1 MFVQKF
7 DAAGKNPPKAEG
19 YCLLCAKELGI
30 GPVNDMLE
38 KMGIDD
44 DQLEAMGDE
53 LSGMMENLGMLPMS
67 DDTPDDTDSN
77 DGTGGNSDG
86 NDGAGDDDDNSE
98 TRAPA
103 VNLGSI
109 FGNLGNF
116 GIGRTS
122 GQGSQGSHGKKS
134 DKGRKNLDM
143 FTLNLT
149 EKAKRGQL
157 DRVIG
162 REREL
167 ERTIQILCR
176 RQKNNPCL
184 IGEPGVGKTAVA
196 EALAQK
202 IAAGDVPLKL
212 KGCEVCLLDMTAMVA
227 GTQFRGQFENR
238 MKGLIEEV
246 KKLGNIILVIDEVHN
261 IVAAG
266 DAEGGMNAANIL
278 KPALSRGE
286 IHVIGATTLSEY
298 RKYIEKDSALERRF
312 QPVVIAE
319 PSVEDTIKILDGI
332 KSYYADFHGI
342 VIPDETVRKAVILSE
357 RYITDRFLPDK
368 AIDLLDEASAYLAL
382 HNSTVT
388 AAETAKA
395 ELDKASADIAKL
407 EAKVPSD
414 DSTPEAEEYYRSLAD
429 AKTRHAKYLEEYE
442 KYNNERKNVILTP
455 EHLAEVIE
463 IWTGIPAGTINEN
476 EFVRIDKLADRLK
489 KRIVGQDK
497 AVDAVAKA
505 IKRQR
510 SGIYAKE
517 KPVSFIF
524 AGPTGVGKTEL
535 VKTLAS
541 DLFDSPEALIR
552 LDMSEFMEK
561 HSVSR
566 IIGAPPGYVGYDEAG
581 QLTEKIRRRPYCV
594 VLLKKKKKAHPDVLN
609 VLLQI
614 LDDGR
619 ITDAHGKEVNF
630 KNVILVMTT
639 NAGSTG
645 TSAAAGFSKSTAQVN
660 EEKTQKALSSF
671 LRPEF
676 INRIDEIITFNPL
689 TKENFV
695 DIARIMI
702 KELADA
708 LSLKN
713 VTLDCAEDVYGILA
727 EKSFSEKYGARNLR
741 RLIQTEIED
750 KAAELIISGYDSS
763 ISAISVY
770 SENGEIRVIVKK

>member
-319 PSVEDTIKILDGI
+319 PSVEDTVKILDGI

-382 HNSTVT
+382 HNSTVN

-395 ELDKASADIAKL
+395 ELDKANADIAKL

-476 EFVRIDKLADRLK
+476 EFVRIDKLA
-489 KRIVGQDK
+489 
-497 AVDAVAKA
+497 
-505 IKRQR
+505 
-510 SGIYAKE
+510 
-517 KPVSFIF
+517 
-524 AGPTGVGKTEL
+524 
-535 VKTLAS
+535 
-541 DLFDSPEALIR
+541 
-552 LDMSEFMEK
+552 
-561 HSVSR
+561 
-566 IIGAPPGYVGYDEAG
+566 
-581 QLTEKIRRRPYCV
+581 
-594 VLLKKKKKAHPDVLN
+594 
-609 VLLQI
+609 
-614 LDDGR
+614 
-619 ITDAHGKEVNF
+619 
-630 KNVILVMTT
+630 
-639 NAGSTG
+639 
-645 TSAAAGFSKSTAQVN
+645 
-660 EEKTQKALSSF
+660 
-671 LRPEF
+671 
-676 INRIDEIITFNPL
+676 
-689 TKENFV
+689 
-695 DIARIMI
+695 
-702 KELADA
+702 
-708 LSLKN
+708 
-713 VTLDCAEDVYGILA
+713 VTL
-727 EKSFSEKYGARNLR
+727 RN
-741 RLIQTEIED
+741 
-750 KAAELIISGYDSS
+750 A
-763 ISAISVY
+763 
-770 SENGEIRVIVKK
+770 

>member
-53 LSGMMENLGMLPMS
+53 LSGMMENFGMIPMS
-67 DDTPDDTDSN
+67 DDTSDDTDSN
-77 DGTGGNSDG
+77 NGTGGNSDG

-319 PSVEDTIKILDGI
+319 PSVEDTVKILDGI

-382 HNSTVT
+382 HNSTVN

-476 EFVRIDKLADRLK
+476 EFVRIDKLAERLK

-594 VLLKKKKKAHPDVLN
+594 VLFDEIEKAHPDVLN